1 MSTRNSPRKALTMI
15 EITIA
20 VALSAIVGIAVFTL
34 YRGGVK
40 SSVSGVVNL
49 EMLGEGR
56 KIIAQIRDD
65 LKNSC
70 IPYHGAFSLSFN
82 DLLQIDFARERGLE
96 GAEFSL
102 LRFRYEPEFVKA
114 GLPGPD
120 YLLRP
125 LLGVRYRLEAI
136 TGSNLLRLVR
146 ETDHG
151 TAQARQKILSERISF
166 LNISPISIAGPGS
179 AENWFW
185 NISLSLSQHAD
196 RTGVDKDGNGSQA
209 RGAASLEFYDLVASE
224 FFNAI
229 NNFRHSPRNW
239 HTGLTHLPE

>member
-1 MSTRNSPRKALTMI
+1 MSMRSSPRKALTLI

-34 YRGGVK
+34 YRGGIK

-56 KIIAQIRDD
+56 KIVAQIRDD

-82 DLLQIDFARERGLE
+82 DLLQIDFSRDRGLE

-102 LRFRYEPEFVKA
+102 LRFRYEPEFVKT

-120 YLLRP
+120 HLLRP
-125 LLGVRYRLEAI
+125 LLSVRYRLEAVA
-136 TGSNLLRLVR
+136 GSNLLRLVR

-151 TAQARQKILSERISF
+151 TDRARQKILSDRVSF
-166 LNISPISIAGPGS
+166 LNISPVSISGPS
-179 AENWFW
+179 NAENWFW
-185 NISLSLSQHAD
+185 NVSLSLSQH
-196 RTGVDKDGNGSQA
+196 TDKPGDDKNGNGSQA

-229 NNFRHSPRNW
+229 SNFRHSPRNW
-239 HTGLTHLPE
+239 HTGLRYAPD

>member
-1 MSTRNSPRKALTMI
+1 MTENHNPRKALTLI
-15 EITIA
+15 EITVA
-20 VALSAIVGIAVFTL
+20 VALSAIVGLAVFTL
-34 YRGGVK
+34 YSGGVK

-49 EMLGEGR
+49 EMLSEGR
-56 KIIAQIRDD
+56 KIVAQIRDD

-82 DLLQIDFARERGLE
+82 DLLQIDFSRERGLE
-96 GAEFSL
+96 GAEFSM
-102 LRFRYEPEFVKA
+102 LRFRYEPEFVKT

-125 LLGVRYRLEAI
+125 LLGVRYRLEAVKD
-136 TGSNLLRLVR
+136 SNLLRLVR

-151 TAQARQKILSERISF
+151 TDKARQKILSERISF
-166 LNISPISIAGPGS
+166 LNISPVSISGPAS

-185 NISLSLSQHAD
+185 NISLSLSQHSDKTGCD
-196 RTGVDKDGNGSQA
+196 RNNTGNQT
-209 RGAASLEFYDLVASE
+209 RGAASLEFYDLVTSE

>member
-1 MSTRNSPRKALTMI
+1 MSMKNNPRKALTLI

-20 VALSAIVGIAVFTL
+20 VALSTIVGLAVFTL
-34 YRGGVK
+34 YSGGVK

-56 KIIAQIRDD
+56 KIVAQIRDD

-82 DLLQIDFARERGLE
+82 DLLQIDFSRERGLE

-102 LRFRYEPEFVKA
+102 LRFRYEPEFVKT

-125 LLGVRYRLEAI
+125 LLGVRYRLEAVKD
-136 TGSNLLRLVR
+136 SNLLRLIR

-151 TAQARQKILSERISF
+151 TDKARQKILSERISF
-166 LNISPISIAGPGS
+166 LNISPVSISGPAN

-185 NISLSLSQHAD
+185 NISLSLSQHTD
-196 RTGVDKDGNGSQA
+196 RIGVDKNGNGSQA
-209 RGAASLEFYDLVASE
+209 RGAASLEFYDLVASD

-239 HTGLTHLPE
+239 HTGLRYAPD

>member
-1 MSTRNSPRKALTMI
+1 MTENHNHRKALTLI
-15 EITIA
+15 EITVA
-20 VALSAIVGIAVFTL
+20 VALSAIVGLAVFTL
-34 YRGGVK
+34 YSGGVK

-49 EMLGEGR
+49 EMLSEGR
-56 KIIAQIRDD
+56 KIVAQIRDD

-82 DLLQIDFARERGLE
+82 DLLQIDFSRERGLE
-96 GAEFSL
+96 GAEFSM
-102 LRFRYEPEFVKA
+102 LRFRYEPEFVKT

-125 LLGVRYRLEAI
+125 LLGVRYRLEAVKD
-136 TGSNLLRLVR
+136 SNLLRLVR

-151 TAQARQKILSERISF
+151 TDKARQKILSERISF
-166 LNISPISIAGPGS
+166 LNISPVSISGPAN

-196 RTGVDKDGNGSQA
+196 KAGGDKNGTGTHA
-209 RGAASLEFYDLVASE
+209 RGAASLEFYDLVTSE

-239 HTGLTHLPE
+239 HTGLRYAPD